1 MPAPP
6 SSSPPGAVV
15 QDLAPVAVA
24 TAAAPASGWGSACAR
39 CGAARRLRA
48 HAHSLR
54 DHAHALRAVA
64 LGLSVLA
71 LTPDA
76 DAAGPAPVAAT
87 SADGRGPD
95 ATRRAQRL
103 LLERAKQRFEAG
115 RGEGVEAREH
125 LEGALDAL
133 NLAYRLAP
141 EPWLLFNMAQVQSRL
156 GACREGAELYRRFLA
171 SDPAPEARANAER
184 ALQLLGNCDSAEPE
198 PNLADGLAPGL
209 FLGAPEAAIFWAGGT
224 AAARPLPTPPV
235 EEASASSG
243 VVAVLPWAF
252 GSLAVMSGVAGLV
265 YWNEA
270 QSAKSDL
277 DALRVAGPRVAET
290 QQRGESA
297 QDLAQIFGGCAIG
310 FALAAGASYWW
321 LRSSEHDE
329 RPADA
334 LGGLTWFPLQGGAGA
349 AYRSAF

>member
-1 MPAPP
+1 M
-6 SSSPPGAVV
+6 
-15 QDLAPVAVA
+15 QD
-24 TAAAPASGWGSACAR
+24 AAGLSNRGRAR
-39 CGAARRLRA
+39 RCDGARRLRGCVPL
-48 HAHSLR
+48 LR
-54 DHAHALRAVA
+54 GIALAMT
-64 LGLSVLA
+64 GLA
-71 LTPDA
+71 LTPRA
-76 DAAGPAPVAAT
+76 YAAGPSPERAGA
-87 SADGRGPD
+87 SAEGRNASD

-115 RGEGVEAREH
+115 RGDGAEARAH

-133 NLAYRLAP
+133 NLAYGLAP

-156 GACREGAELYRRFLA
+156 GACREAADLYRRFLA

-184 ALQLLGNCDSAEPE
+184 ALQLLGNCEAAAVEPSVS
-198 PNLADGLAPGL
+198 DGLAPGL
-209 FLGAPEAAIFWAGGT
+209 FLGAPETAIFWAGGT
-224 AAARPLPTPPV
+224 AAARPLPTPRV
-235 EEASASSG
+235 EDASSSSG

-270 QSAKSDL
+270 ESAKSDL
-277 DALRVAGPRVAET
+277 DAIRVAGPRVAET

-297 QDLAQIFGGCAIG
+297 QDLARVFGGCAIG

-329 RPADA
+329 APAEP